1 MIDMASDL
9 ELNPIVPSLSQEWN
23 TAKKTGDI
31 SFEKNVY
38 KVLKKF
44 QLQKDEIVHSRFSCC

>member
-23 TAKKTGDI
+23 TDKKIEDI
-31 SFEKNVY
+31 SFEKNAY

-44 QLQKDEIVHSRFSCC
+44 KLHKDEIVHSKFSCC